1 MAGLQNCPELDLC
14 QQGYFQQRILHG
26 AKECFNVKAI
36 ELEEVPT
43 MQNFNYEY
51 FNHCSSSD
59 KDESP
64 IAIDSL
70 MSIFQVIMQ
79 QDMQNDVELPM

>member
-36 ELEEVPT
+36 ELEEAPA
-43 MQNFNYEY
+43 MENSDYEY
-51 FNHCSSSD
+51 FNHYYSSD
-59 KDESP
+59 GDE
-64 IAIDSL
+64 
-70 MSIFQVIMQ
+70 
-79 QDMQNDVELPM
+79 